1 MKNESKSKQILSC
14 AVLKTRYSKN
24 LTAFYFLS
32 RKDESMKKAF
42 AYLRVSHS
50 KQSGEDKDGFRRQ
63 SECIS
68 EYAKKENIEIVET
81 YADAISGTKGID
93 SRPKLGELLDAISCS
108 DINVIIVERTDR
120 IARCA
125 MTGEIMFQEFKKQ
138 NIRVILAETGQ
149 EWTQDDSATARM
161 VRGILGHISQ
171 FEKDVLVEKLRAAR
185 ERIKR
190 EKGKCEGRKAYGEK
204 AGEEKTLAAMKKL
217 LRKPRKAPARSYQK
231 VADAM
236 NEKGIQTRY
245 GKKWSGSAVRQIAVK
260 NNWR

>member
-1 MKNESKSKQILSC
+1 
-14 AVLKTRYSKN
+14 
-24 LTAFYFLS
+24 
-32 RKDESMKKAF
+32 MKKAF
-42 AYLRVSHS
+42 AYIRVSHS
-50 KQSGEDKDGFRRQ
+50 KQSGEGKDGFRRQ

-68 EYAKKENIEIVET
+68 EYASKENIEIVET
-81 YADAISGTKGID
+81 FADAISGTKGIG
-93 SRPKLGELLDAISCS
+93 SRPKMGEMLDAISCS
-108 DINVIIVERTDR
+108 DIDTVIVERTDR
-120 IARCA
+120 IARDSIVA
-125 MTGEIMFQEFKKQ
+125 EVIFQQFKRD
-138 NIRVILAETGQ
+138 NIKIILAENGQ
-149 EWTQDDSATARM
+149 EWTEDNSPSGSM
-161 VRGILGHISQ
+161 IRGILNCISQ
-171 FEKDVLVEKLRAAR
+171 YEKDVLVEKLRAAR

-236 NEKGIQTRY
+236 NEKGIPTRY